1 MKTLL
6 TLIVLLASFTVKAQN
21 GNGALIGGSAIFA
34 ASVGYFVLGKP
45 TQPIYS
51 KGADGIQFYKD
62 YTKWINRT
70 EQFKTVS
77 TVALAFGTVALV
89 SGICIKTIKAS
100 NKSDVKFS
108 STNVTFTYKF

>member
-6 TLIVLLASFTVKAQN
+6 TLLVVLASFTVKAQN

-34 ASVGYFVLGKP
+34 ASIGYFVLGAP
-45 TQPIYS
+45 NEPIFFKGTNPFQFNIDYS
-51 KGADGIQFYKD
+51 D
-62 YTKWINRT
+62 WLNRT
-70 EQFKTVS
+70 EQFKTTRAVG
-77 TVALAFGTVALV
+77 LAVGTVALII
-89 SGICIKTIKAS
+89 GICIKTIKVT

>member
-6 TLIVLLASFTVKAQN
+6 TLLVLLASFTTKAQN

-34 ASVGYFVLGKP
+34 ASVGYFAFGAP
-45 TQPIYS
+45 DEPIFS
-51 KGADGIQFYKD
+51 KGINPYQFNID
-62 YTKWINRT
+62 YSDWIKRN
-70 EQFKTVS
+70 EQFKTNRS
-77 TVALAFGTVALV
+77 IGLAVGTVALIG
-89 SGICIKTIKAS
+89 GICIKTIKVA

>member
-6 TLIVLLASFTVKAQN
+6 TLLVVLASFTAKAQN

-34 ASVGYFVLGKP
+34 ASIGYFVLGKP

-51 KGADGIQFYKD
+51 KGADGIQFNKD
-62 YTKWINRT
+62 YAKWLNRT
-70 EQFKTVS
+70 EQFKTTRAVG
-77 TVALAFGTVALV
+77 LAVGTAALV
-89 SGICIKTIKAS
+89 TGICIKTIKVT